1 MRLIDLVETSVEL
14 GIALDMRGPEA
25 LRAQLD
31 RRRAEYEALPAW
43 QQPYYDRERFRNPFG
58 DVRIANGPAE
68 TELRA
73 VLLGI
78 DIHLAEILL
87 ADRLRAGGAPLDAV
101 IAHHA
106 HGIGISP
113 FLSWDSMS
121 VMVDMLAA
129 EGVPRADAEGAIH
142 PYIEEKIAQQ
152 EDFHRIGPDMAR
164 LLGFPLACIHTPADY
179 YISVGVRQAL
189 EAAGVDGAGSAGSV
203 GDVVRALLTIPEVDS
218 AARLGA
224 GPRIMTGDASRAAG
238 RILLKF
244 GGGYILPPAAYPL
257 LGAAGVGT
265 VVQIACLP
273 EHARAAAAAGVC
285 IVRVPHAAADNIGI
299 NLLLDAV
306 EERRGPLPVIAC
318 GAFERISR
326 RDRAAA

>member
-14 GIALDMRGPEA
+14 GTALDPRGPEA
-25 LRAQLD
+25 LRAQME
-31 RRRAEYEALPAW
+31 RRRREYEALPAW
-43 QQPYYDRERFRNPFG
+43 QQPYYNRERFRNPFG

-87 ADRLRAGGAPLDAV
+87 ADRRRAAGTPIDAV

-106 HGIGISP
+106 HGIGASP

-129 EGVPRADAEGAIH
+129 EGVPRADAEASIH

-152 EDFHRIGPDMAR
+152 EDFHRSGPDTAR

-179 YISVGVRQAL
+179 YITVGVRAAL
-189 EAAGVDGAGSAGSV
+189 DAGGVDAASSV
-203 GDVVRALLTIPEVDS
+203 GDVVRALLTLPEVDS
-218 AARLGA
+218 SARLGA
-224 GPRIMTGDASRAAG
+224 APRIMTGEASRPAG
-238 RILLKF
+238 RLLLKF
-244 GGGYILPPAAYPL
+244 GGGYILPPSAYPL
-257 LGAAGVGT
+257 LGKAGVGT
-265 VVQIACLP
+265 VVQIACQP
-273 EHARAAAAAGVC
+273 EHARAARGAGVT

-306 EERRGPLPVIAC
+306 EARRGPLPVIAC

-326 RDRAAA
+326 RTPSGS